1 MDHSLPR
8 RARGRR
14 AATACLVLLLLL
26 PEVSLAG
33 SFMDQYKDPVDGQFD
48 TSDYLLHKHGALP
61 VPIIITEPAVGYG
74 GGLALAF
81 FHRKKQLEE
90 AADEG
95 EETPSGPPSITVVF
109 GLGTE
114 NGTWGA
120 GGGHFGSW
128 RDDHIRYKGAGG
140 YASVNTTFYR
150 DGVELDFNMK
160 GGLLFQGIEFR
171 VPDTNLFLGASY
183 VFSTVSATHA
193 AGPPGILPDELGQ
206 NIGGLGLV
214 THYDSRDNI
223 FNPNRGQDFQVTGSI
238 FAPGLGADTSWEQL
252 DYRMHSYHQLHPRV
266 VMSLR
271 FDGISTWGD
280 VPFYALPYID
290 LRGIPSLR
298 YQGDQ
303 AGEGEV
309 DFRVRV
315 YKRWSLVGFVG
326 LGWAT
331 GENASESD
339 PGPYPAGGGGIR
351 YLLARR
357 MGMQV
362 GIDVARGPEQTAF
375 YIQVGGAW

>member
-1 MDHSLPR
+1 M
-8 RARGRR
+8 
-14 AATACLVLLLLL
+14 TAVVCLVLLLL

-33 SFMDQYKDPVDGQFD
+33 SFMDRFKDPVDGQFD
-48 TSDYLLHKHGALP
+48 TSDYLLNKRGPLP

-74 GGLALAF
+74 GGLAVAF

-90 AADEG
+90 AGDEG
-95 EETPSGPPSITVVF
+95 EQTRRGPPSVTVAF

-128 RDDHIRYKGAGG
+128 RDDSIRYKGAGG

-150 DGVELDFNMK
+150 NDLEMDFNME

-171 VPDTNLFLGASY
+171 ILDSDFFLGANY
-183 VFSTVSATHA
+183 VFSTVSAA
-193 AGPPGILPDELGQ
+193 LENGPPDSPLGDLSQ
-206 NIGGLGLV
+206 DIGGLGLI

-223 FNPNRGQDFQVTGSI
+223 FTPNSGQDFQVTGS
-238 FAPGLGADTSWEQL
+238 FFDPGLGGDSTWQQL
-252 DYRMHSYHQLHPRV
+252 AYLMHSYHQLHPRV

-271 FDGISTWGD
+271 FDGIATWGD

-290 LRGIPSLR
+290 LRGIPALR

-303 AGEGEV
+303 AGEGEI
-309 DFRVRV
+309 DLRVRV

-339 PGPYPAGGGGIR
+339 AGPYTAGGGGIR
-351 YLLARR
+351 YLLARK
-357 MGMQV
+357 MDMQV
-362 GIDVARGPEQTAF
+362 GIDVARGPEQTTF
-375 YIQVGGAW
+375 YIQVGSAW